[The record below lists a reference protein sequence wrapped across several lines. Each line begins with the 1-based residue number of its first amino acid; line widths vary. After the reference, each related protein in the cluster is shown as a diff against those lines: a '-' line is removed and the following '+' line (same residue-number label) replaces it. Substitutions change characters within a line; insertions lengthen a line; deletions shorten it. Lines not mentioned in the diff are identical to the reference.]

1 MLKIAI
7 CDDEK
12 VFRDNI
18 NKYVAAYL
26 NEKEISYEIDTFS
39 SGKEIIDL
47 GIEIKQY
54 NIIFLDINMDDVDG
68 IVTAQKI
75 REYSSEIYIV
85 FVTAYINYSLEGYK
99 VDAIRYLLKNNTN
112 LEASISEC
120 MDAILHKMNLV
131 VKKKKFKFNE
141 GEKEI
146 NIDNI
151 LYIESKLHKL
161 QFYIM
166 EDKIKIYN
174 LYGTLNELENEL
186 KDFHFIRIHQ
196 SYLTNLKYIRSVK
209 CYKVLLCNNQ
219 ELLIPIISYLMDDLV
234 KSSQK
239 ALENQVL
246 RDQVSS
252 YEREIML
259 QNKNMEALR
268 SFRHDM
274 KRHFAEISVL
284 ASTGEIEQIK
294 NYVSAMENNLVE
306 SRRLG
311 DSGNTALDTVLN
323 YMLQR
328 AVDKKIQLNVKV
340 VVPSDLKL
348 SAYDM
353 NIIFGNL
360 LENAIEAQKDVKNP
374 SIDLEI
380 NYLMDS
386 LVVEI
391 SNRCLQKVIFK
402 GGLPVTTK
410 QSVREHGYGLKN
422 VKKVLDKYIST
433 LDFECSDER
442 FTVKILMKI

>member
-1 MLKIAI
+1 MTFERAMVILFTKAAQTVIAERFTHTFFDNDGNRARKIFAYSFSVFIAI
-7 CDDEK
+7 FVNLFFYKPIFNFLSIFLGLSAIALSYNGTIKRKCIF
-12 VFRDNI
+12 VFYI
-18 NKYVAAYL
+18 LAVSC
-26 NEKEISYEIDTFS
+26 IIDLVVSAFLIKPFGYDGYSAFVSIFALLLLHATQLITERFF
-39 SGKEIIDL
+39 ENDL
-47 GIEIKQY
+47 GIELNNRY
-54 NIIFLDINMDDVDG
+54 WLFIIASLLVCIITSIFMDKIVSSFSLSLVCGAFL
-68 IVTAQKI
+68 
-75 REYSSEIYIV
+75 
-85 FVTAYINYSLEGYK
+85 L
-99 VDAIRYLLKNNTN
+99 
-112 LEASISEC
+112 
-120 MDAILHKMNLV
+120 
-131 VKKKKFKFNE
+131 
-141 GEKEI
+141 I
-146 NIDNI
+146 NI
-151 LYIESKLHKL
+151 
-161 QFYIM
+161 
-166 EDKIKIYN
+166 
-174 LYGTLNELENEL
+174 
-186 KDFHFIRIHQ
+186 
-196 SYLTNLKYIRSVK
+196 
-209 CYKVLLCNNQ
+209 
-219 ELLIPIISYLMDDLV
+219 IISYLMDDLV

-239 ALENQVL
+239 ALENQAL

-259 QNKNMEALR
+259 QSENMEALR

-284 ASTGEIEQIK
+284 ASTGEIGQIK

-306 SRRLG
+306 SRRLV

-328 AVDKKIQLNVKV
+328 ALDKKIQVNVKV

-410 QSVREHGYGLKN
+410 QSVIEHGYGLKN
-422 VKKVLDKYIST
+422 VKKVFSHMFICGK
-433 LDFECSDER
+433 
-442 FTVKILMKI
+442 K

>member
-1 MLKIAI
+1 M
-7 CDDEK
+7 
-12 VFRDNI
+12 NI
-18 NKYVAAYL
+18 
-26 NEKEISYEIDTFS
+26 
-39 SGKEIIDL
+39 
-47 GIEIKQY
+47 
-54 NIIFLDINMDDVDG
+54 
-68 IVTAQKI
+68 
-75 REYSSEIYIV
+75 
-85 FVTAYINYSLEGYK
+85 
-99 VDAIRYLLKNNTN
+99 
-112 LEASISEC
+112 
-120 MDAILHKMNLV
+120 
-131 VKKKKFKFNE
+131 
-141 GEKEI
+141 
-146 NIDNI
+146 
-151 LYIESKLHKL
+151 
-161 QFYIM
+161 
-166 EDKIKIYN
+166 
-174 LYGTLNELENEL
+174 
-186 KDFHFIRIHQ
+186 
-196 SYLTNLKYIRSVK
+196 
-209 CYKVLLCNNQ
+209 
-219 ELLIPIISYLMDDLV
+219 IISYLMDDLV

-239 ALENQVL
+239 ALENQAL

-259 QNKNMEALR
+259 QNENMEALR

-284 ASTGEIEQIK
+284 ASTGEIGQIK

-306 SRRLG
+306 SRRLV
-311 DSGNTALDTVLN
+311 DSGNTGLDTVLN

-328 AVDKKIQLNVKV
+328 ALDKKIQVNVKV

-410 QSVREHGYGLKN
+410 QSVIEHGYGLKN

>member
-1 MLKIAI
+1 MDKTVSSFSLSLVCGAFLL
-7 CDDEK
+7 
-12 VFRDNI
+12 VNI
-18 NKYVAAYL
+18 
-26 NEKEISYEIDTFS
+26 
-39 SGKEIIDL
+39 
-47 GIEIKQY
+47 
-54 NIIFLDINMDDVDG
+54 
-68 IVTAQKI
+68 
-75 REYSSEIYIV
+75 
-85 FVTAYINYSLEGYK
+85 
-99 VDAIRYLLKNNTN
+99 
-112 LEASISEC
+112 
-120 MDAILHKMNLV
+120 
-131 VKKKKFKFNE
+131 
-141 GEKEI
+141 
-146 NIDNI
+146 
-151 LYIESKLHKL
+151 
-161 QFYIM
+161 
-166 EDKIKIYN
+166 
-174 LYGTLNELENEL
+174 
-186 KDFHFIRIHQ
+186 
-196 SYLTNLKYIRSVK
+196 
-209 CYKVLLCNNQ
+209 
-219 ELLIPIISYLMDDLV
+219 IISYLMDDLV

-239 ALENQVL
+239 ALENQAL

-259 QNKNMEALR
+259 QNENMEALR

-306 SRRLG
+306 SRRLV

-402 GGLPVTTK
+402 GRLPVTTK

>member
-1 MLKIAI
+1 MTFERAMVILFTKAAQTVIAERFTHTFFDNDGNRVRKVFAYLFSVFIAI
-7 CDDEK
+7 FVNLFFHKPIFNFLSIFLGLSAIALSYNGTIKRKCIF
-12 VFRDNI
+12 VFYILAVSCLIDLVVSAFLI
-18 NKYVAAYL
+18 KPFGYDGYSAFVSIFALLLLHAAQL
-26 NEKEISYEIDTFS
+26 ITERFFEN
-39 SGKEIIDL
+39 DL
-47 GIEIKQY
+47 GIELNNRY
-54 NIIFLDINMDDVDG
+54 WLFIIASLLVC
-68 IVTAQKI
+68 IVTSIVIFMDKTV
-75 REYSSEIYIV
+75 SS
-85 FVTAYINYSLEGYK
+85 FSLSLVCG
-99 VDAIRYLLKNNTN
+99 AFLL
-112 LEASISEC
+112 
-120 MDAILHKMNLV
+120 V
-131 VKKKKFKFNE
+131 
-141 GEKEI
+141 
-146 NIDNI
+146 NI
-151 LYIESKLHKL
+151 
-161 QFYIM
+161 
-166 EDKIKIYN
+166 
-174 LYGTLNELENEL
+174 
-186 KDFHFIRIHQ
+186 
-196 SYLTNLKYIRSVK
+196 
-209 CYKVLLCNNQ
+209 
-219 ELLIPIISYLMDDLV
+219 IISYLMDDLV

-239 ALENQVL
+239 ALENQAL

-252 YEREIML
+252 YEREI
-259 QNKNMEALR
+259 
-268 SFRHDM
+268 
-274 KRHFAEISVL
+274 
-284 ASTGEIEQIK
+284 
-294 NYVSAMENNLVE
+294 
-306 SRRLG
+306 
-311 DSGNTALDTVLN
+311 
-323 YMLQR
+323 MLQR

>member
-1 MLKIAI
+1 MTFERAMVILFTKVAQTVIAERFTHTFFDNDGNRVRKVFAYLFSVFIAI
-7 CDDEK
+7 FVNLFFHKPIFNFLSIFLGLSAIALSYNGTIKRKCIF
-12 VFRDNI
+12 VFYILAVSCIIDLVVSAFLI
-18 NKYVAAYL
+18 KPFGYDGYSAFVSIFALLLLHAAQL
-26 NEKEISYEIDTFS
+26 ITERFFEN
-39 SGKEIIDL
+39 DL
-47 GIEIKQY
+47 GIELNNRYWLFIIASLLVCIITSLLVCIITSIVIFMDKTVSSFSLSLVCGAFLLV
-54 NIIFLDINMDDVDG
+54 NI
-68 IVTAQKI
+68 
-75 REYSSEIYIV
+75 
-85 FVTAYINYSLEGYK
+85 
-99 VDAIRYLLKNNTN
+99 
-112 LEASISEC
+112 
-120 MDAILHKMNLV
+120 
-131 VKKKKFKFNE
+131 
-141 GEKEI
+141 
-146 NIDNI
+146 
-151 LYIESKLHKL
+151 
-161 QFYIM
+161 
-166 EDKIKIYN
+166 
-174 LYGTLNELENEL
+174 
-186 KDFHFIRIHQ
+186 
-196 SYLTNLKYIRSVK
+196 
-209 CYKVLLCNNQ
+209 
-219 ELLIPIISYLMDDLV
+219 IISYLMDDLV

-239 ALENQVL
+239 ALENQAL

-259 QNKNMEALR
+259 QNENMEALR

-306 SRRLG
+306 SRRLV

-402 GGLPVTTK
+402 GGLPITTK

>member
-1 MLKIAI
+1 
-7 CDDEK
+7 
-12 VFRDNI
+12 
-18 NKYVAAYL
+18 
-26 NEKEISYEIDTFS
+26 
-39 SGKEIIDL
+39 
-47 GIEIKQY
+47 
-54 NIIFLDINMDDVDG
+54 
-68 IVTAQKI
+68 
-75 REYSSEIYIV
+75 
-85 FVTAYINYSLEGYK
+85 
-99 VDAIRYLLKNNTN
+99 
-112 LEASISEC
+112 
-120 MDAILHKMNLV
+120 
-131 VKKKKFKFNE
+131 
-141 GEKEI
+141 
-146 NIDNI
+146 
-151 LYIESKLHKL
+151 
-161 QFYIM
+161 
-166 EDKIKIYN
+166 
-174 LYGTLNELENEL
+174 
-186 KDFHFIRIHQ
+186 
-196 SYLTNLKYIRSVK
+196 
-209 CYKVLLCNNQ
+209 
-219 ELLIPIISYLMDDLV
+219 
-234 KSSQK
+234 
-239 ALENQVL
+239 
-246 RDQVSS
+246 
-252 YEREIML
+252 
-259 QNKNMEALR
+259 
-268 SFRHDM
+268 M

-284 ASTGEIEQIK
+284 ASTGKIEQIK

-306 SRRLG
+306 SRRLV

-402 GGLPVTTK
+402 GGLPITTK

>member
-1 MLKIAI
+1 MTFERAMVILFTKAAQTVIAERFTHTFFDNDGNRARKIFAYSFSVFIAI
-7 CDDEK
+7 FVNLFFYKPIFNFLSIFLGLSAIALSYNGTIKRKCIF
-12 VFRDNI
+12 VFYI
-18 NKYVAAYL
+18 LAVSC
-26 NEKEISYEIDTFS
+26 IIDLVVSAFLIKPFGYDGYSAFVSIFALLLLHATQLITERFF
-39 SGKEIIDL
+39 ENDL
-47 GIEIKQY
+47 GIELNNRYWLFIIASLLVCIITSIVIFMDKTVSSFSLSLVCGAFLLV
-54 NIIFLDINMDDVDG
+54 NIF
-68 IVTAQKI
+68 
-75 REYSSEIYIV
+75 
-85 FVTAYINYSLEGYK
+85 
-99 VDAIRYLLKNNTN
+99 
-112 LEASISEC
+112 IS
-120 MDAILHKMNLV
+120 
-131 VKKKKFKFNE
+131 F
-141 GEKEI
+141 
-146 NIDNI
+146 
-151 LYIESKLHKL
+151 
-161 QFYIM
+161 
-166 EDKIKIYN
+166 
-174 LYGTLNELENEL
+174 
-186 KDFHFIRIHQ
+186 
-196 SYLTNLKYIRSVK
+196 
-209 CYKVLLCNNQ
+209 
-219 ELLIPIISYLMDDLV
+219 LMDDL
-234 KSSQK
+234 
-239 ALENQVL
+239 
-246 RDQVSS
+246 VSS

-259 QNKNMEALR
+259 QNENMEALR

-306 SRRLG
+306 SRRLV

-328 AVDKKIQLNVKV
+328 AVDKKIQVNVKV
-340 VVPSDLKL
+340 VVPCNLNL

-360 LENAIEAQKDVKNP
+360 LENAIEAQKDVKNQ

-380 NYLMDS
+380 IYLMDS

-402 GGLPVTTK
+402 GGLPITTK

>member
-1 MLKIAI
+1 MTFERAMVILFTKVAQTVIAERFTHTFFDNDGNRVRKVFAYLFSVFIAI
-7 CDDEK
+7 FVNLFFHKPIFNFLSIFLGLSAIALSYNGTIKRKCIF
-12 VFRDNI
+12 VFYI
-18 NKYVAAYL
+18 LAVSCL
-26 NEKEISYEIDTFS
+26 IDLVVSAFLIKPFGYDGYSAFVSIFALLLLHATQLVTERFF
-39 SGKEIIDL
+39 ENDL
-47 GIEIKQY
+47 GIELNNRYWLFIIASLLVCIITSIVIFMDKTVSSFSLSLVCGAFLLV
-54 NIIFLDINMDDVDG
+54 NI
-68 IVTAQKI
+68 
-75 REYSSEIYIV
+75 
-85 FVTAYINYSLEGYK
+85 
-99 VDAIRYLLKNNTN
+99 
-112 LEASISEC
+112 
-120 MDAILHKMNLV
+120 
-131 VKKKKFKFNE
+131 
-141 GEKEI
+141 
-146 NIDNI
+146 
-151 LYIESKLHKL
+151 
-161 QFYIM
+161 
-166 EDKIKIYN
+166 
-174 LYGTLNELENEL
+174 
-186 KDFHFIRIHQ
+186 
-196 SYLTNLKYIRSVK
+196 
-209 CYKVLLCNNQ
+209 
-219 ELLIPIISYLMDDLV
+219 IISYLMDDLV

-274 KRHFAEISVL
+274 KRHFAEIS
-284 ASTGEIEQIK
+284 
-294 NYVSAMENNLVE
+294 
-306 SRRLG
+306 
-311 DSGNTALDTVLN
+311 ALDTVLN

>member
-1 MLKIAI
+1 MTFERAMVILFTKAAQTVIAERFTHTFFDNDGNRARKIFAYSFSVFIAI
-7 CDDEK
+7 FVNLFFYKPIFNFLSIFLGLSAIALSYNGTIKRKCIF
-12 VFRDNI
+12 VFYI
-18 NKYVAAYL
+18 LAVSC
-26 NEKEISYEIDTFS
+26 IIDLVVSAFLIKPFGYDGYSAFVSIFVLLLLHDAQLITERFF
-39 SGKEIIDL
+39 ENDL
-47 GIEIKQY
+47 GIELNNRYWLFIIASLLVCIITSIVIFMDKTVSSFSLSLVCGAFLLV
-54 NIIFLDINMDDVDG
+54 NI
-68 IVTAQKI
+68 
-75 REYSSEIYIV
+75 
-85 FVTAYINYSLEGYK
+85 
-99 VDAIRYLLKNNTN
+99 
-112 LEASISEC
+112 
-120 MDAILHKMNLV
+120 
-131 VKKKKFKFNE
+131 
-141 GEKEI
+141 
-146 NIDNI
+146 
-151 LYIESKLHKL
+151 
-161 QFYIM
+161 
-166 EDKIKIYN
+166 
-174 LYGTLNELENEL
+174 
-186 KDFHFIRIHQ
+186 
-196 SYLTNLKYIRSVK
+196 
-209 CYKVLLCNNQ
+209 
-219 ELLIPIISYLMDDLV
+219 IISYLMDDLV

-239 ALENQVL
+239 ALENQAL

-259 QNKNMEALR
+259 QNENMEALR

-284 ASTGEIEQIK
+284 ASTGKIEQIK

-306 SRRLG
+306 SRRLV

-340 VVPSDLKL
+340 V
-348 SAYDM
+348 

>member
-1 MLKIAI
+1 MDKT
-7 CDDEK
+7 
-12 VFRDNI
+12 V
-18 NKYVAAYL
+18 
-26 NEKEISYEIDTFS
+26 SSFS
-39 SGKEIIDL
+39 LSLVCGA
-47 GIEIKQY
+47 
-54 NIIFLDINMDDVDG
+54 FL
-68 IVTAQKI
+68 
-75 REYSSEIYIV
+75 
-85 FVTAYINYSLEGYK
+85 L
-99 VDAIRYLLKNNTN
+99 
-112 LEASISEC
+112 
-120 MDAILHKMNLV
+120 
-131 VKKKKFKFNE
+131 
-141 GEKEI
+141 I
-146 NIDNI
+146 NI
-151 LYIESKLHKL
+151 
-161 QFYIM
+161 
-166 EDKIKIYN
+166 
-174 LYGTLNELENEL
+174 
-186 KDFHFIRIHQ
+186 
-196 SYLTNLKYIRSVK
+196 
-209 CYKVLLCNNQ
+209 
-219 ELLIPIISYLMDDLV
+219 IISYLMDDLV

-239 ALENQVL
+239 ALENQAL

-259 QNKNMEALR
+259 QSENMEALR

-306 SRRLG
+306 SRRLV

-328 AVDKKIQLNVKV
+328 AVDKKIQVNVKV
-340 VVPSDLKL
+340 VVPCNLNL

-410 QSVREHGYGLKN
+410 QSVREQGYGLKN
-422 VKKVLDKYIST
+422 VRKVLDKYIST

>member
-1 MLKIAI
+1 MHI
-7 CDDEK
+7 CFLYFGSK
-12 VFRDNI
+12 LYHRF
-18 NKYVAAYL
+18 
-26 NEKEISYEIDTFS
+26 
-39 SGKEIIDL
+39 SGKCIFDKTIIFALLLLHAAQLITERFFENDL
-47 GIEIKQY
+47 GIELNNRYWLFIIASLLVCIITSIVIFMDKTVSSFSLSLVCGAFLLV
-54 NIIFLDINMDDVDG
+54 NI
-68 IVTAQKI
+68 
-75 REYSSEIYIV
+75 
-85 FVTAYINYSLEGYK
+85 
-99 VDAIRYLLKNNTN
+99 
-112 LEASISEC
+112 
-120 MDAILHKMNLV
+120 
-131 VKKKKFKFNE
+131 
-141 GEKEI
+141 
-146 NIDNI
+146 
-151 LYIESKLHKL
+151 
-161 QFYIM
+161 
-166 EDKIKIYN
+166 
-174 LYGTLNELENEL
+174 
-186 KDFHFIRIHQ
+186 
-196 SYLTNLKYIRSVK
+196 
-209 CYKVLLCNNQ
+209 
-219 ELLIPIISYLMDDLV
+219 IISYLMDDLV

-239 ALENQVL
+239 ALENQAL
-246 RDQVSS
+246 RDQN
-252 YEREIML
+252 E
-259 QNKNMEALR
+259 NMEALR

-284 ASTGEIEQIK
+284 ASTGKIEQIK

-306 SRRLG
+306 SRRLV

-328 AVDKKIQLNVKV
+328 AVDKKIQCNLN
-340 VVPSDLKL
+340 L

-402 GGLPVTTK
+402 GGLPITTK
-410 QSVREHGYGLKN
+410 QSVREHGYGIKN

>member
-1 MLKIAI
+1 MGSEMCI
-7 CDDEK
+7 
-12 VFRDNI
+12 RD
-18 NKYVAAYL
+18 
-26 NEKEISYEIDTFS
+26 
-39 SGKEIIDL
+39 
-47 GIEIKQY
+47 
-54 NIIFLDINMDDVDG
+54 
-68 IVTAQKI
+68 
-75 REYSSEIYIV
+75 R
-85 FVTAYINYSLEGYK
+85 
-99 VDAIRYLLKNNTN
+99 
-112 LEASISEC
+112 
-120 MDAILHKMNLV
+120 
-131 VKKKKFKFNE
+131 
-141 GEKEI
+141 
-146 NIDNI
+146 
-151 LYIESKLHKL
+151 
-161 QFYIM
+161 
-166 EDKIKIYN
+166 
-174 LYGTLNELENEL
+174 
-186 KDFHFIRIHQ
+186 
-196 SYLTNLKYIRSVK
+196 
-209 CYKVLLCNNQ
+209 
-219 ELLIPIISYLMDDLV
+219 DDLV

-239 ALENQVL
+239 ALENQAL

-259 QNKNMEALR
+259 QNENMEALR

-306 SRRLG
+306 SRRLV

-328 AVDKKIQLNVKV
+328 AVDKKLQLNVKV
-340 VVPSDLKL
+340 VVPCNLNL

-402 GGLPVTTK
+402 GRLPVTTK

>member
-1 MLKIAI
+1 MDKTVSSFSLSLVCGAFLL
-7 CDDEK
+7 
-12 VFRDNI
+12 VNI
-18 NKYVAAYL
+18 
-26 NEKEISYEIDTFS
+26 
-39 SGKEIIDL
+39 
-47 GIEIKQY
+47 
-54 NIIFLDINMDDVDG
+54 
-68 IVTAQKI
+68 
-75 REYSSEIYIV
+75 
-85 FVTAYINYSLEGYK
+85 
-99 VDAIRYLLKNNTN
+99 
-112 LEASISEC
+112 
-120 MDAILHKMNLV
+120 
-131 VKKKKFKFNE
+131 
-141 GEKEI
+141 
-146 NIDNI
+146 
-151 LYIESKLHKL
+151 
-161 QFYIM
+161 
-166 EDKIKIYN
+166 
-174 LYGTLNELENEL
+174 
-186 KDFHFIRIHQ
+186 
-196 SYLTNLKYIRSVK
+196 
-209 CYKVLLCNNQ
+209 
-219 ELLIPIISYLMDDLV
+219 IISYLMDDLV

-239 ALENQVL
+239 ALENQAL

-259 QNKNMEALR
+259 QNENMEALR

-284 ASTGEIEQIK
+284 ASTGEIGQIK

-306 SRRLG
+306 SRRLV
-311 DSGNTALDTVLN
+311 DSGNTGLDTVLN

-328 AVDKKIQLNVKV
+328 ALDKKIQVNVKV

-410 QSVREHGYGLKN
+410 QSVIEHGYGLKN

>member
-1 MLKIAI
+1 
-7 CDDEK
+7 
-12 VFRDNI
+12 
-18 NKYVAAYL
+18 
-26 NEKEISYEIDTFS
+26 
-39 SGKEIIDL
+39 
-47 GIEIKQY
+47 
-54 NIIFLDINMDDVDG
+54 
-68 IVTAQKI
+68 
-75 REYSSEIYIV
+75 
-85 FVTAYINYSLEGYK
+85 
-99 VDAIRYLLKNNTN
+99 
-112 LEASISEC
+112 
-120 MDAILHKMNLV
+120 
-131 VKKKKFKFNE
+131 
-141 GEKEI
+141 
-146 NIDNI
+146 
-151 LYIESKLHKL
+151 
-161 QFYIM
+161 
-166 EDKIKIYN
+166 
-174 LYGTLNELENEL
+174 
-186 KDFHFIRIHQ
+186 
-196 SYLTNLKYIRSVK
+196 
-209 CYKVLLCNNQ
+209 
-219 ELLIPIISYLMDDLV
+219 MDDLV

-239 ALENQVL
+239 ALENQAL

-259 QNKNMEALR
+259 QSENMEALR

-274 KRHFAEISVL
+274 KRHFAEIS
-284 ASTGEIEQIK
+284 
-294 NYVSAMENNLVE
+294 
-306 SRRLG
+306 
-311 DSGNTALDTVLN
+311 ALDTGLN

-402 GGLPVTTK
+402 GGLPITTK

-433 LDFECSDER
+433 LEFECSDER

>member
-1 MLKIAI
+1 MTFERAMVILFTKVAQTVIAERFTHTFFDNDGNRVRKVFAYLFSVFIAI
-7 CDDEK
+7 FVNLFFYKPIFNFLSIFLGLSAIALSYNGTIKRKCIF
-12 VFRDNI
+12 VFYI
-18 NKYVAAYL
+18 LAVSC
-26 NEKEISYEIDTFS
+26 IIDLVVSAFLIKPF
-39 SGKEIIDL
+39 GNDL
-47 GIEIKQY
+47 GIELNNRYWLFIIASLLVCIITSIVIFMDKTVSSFSLSLVCGAFLLV
-54 NIIFLDINMDDVDG
+54 NI
-68 IVTAQKI
+68 
-75 REYSSEIYIV
+75 
-85 FVTAYINYSLEGYK
+85 
-99 VDAIRYLLKNNTN
+99 
-112 LEASISEC
+112 
-120 MDAILHKMNLV
+120 
-131 VKKKKFKFNE
+131 
-141 GEKEI
+141 
-146 NIDNI
+146 
-151 LYIESKLHKL
+151 
-161 QFYIM
+161 
-166 EDKIKIYN
+166 
-174 LYGTLNELENEL
+174 
-186 KDFHFIRIHQ
+186 
-196 SYLTNLKYIRSVK
+196 
-209 CYKVLLCNNQ
+209 
-219 ELLIPIISYLMDDLV
+219 IISYLMDDLV

-239 ALENQVL
+239 ALENQAL

-259 QNKNMEALR
+259 QNENMEALR

-284 ASTGEIEQIK
+284 ASTGEIGQIK

-306 SRRLG
+306 SRRLV

-328 AVDKKIQLNVKV
+328 AVDKKIQVNVKV
-340 VVPSDLKL
+340 VVPCNLNL

>member
-1 MLKIAI
+1 MDKTVSSFSLSLVCGAFLL
-7 CDDEK
+7 
-12 VFRDNI
+12 VNI
-18 NKYVAAYL
+18 
-26 NEKEISYEIDTFS
+26 
-39 SGKEIIDL
+39 
-47 GIEIKQY
+47 
-54 NIIFLDINMDDVDG
+54 
-68 IVTAQKI
+68 
-75 REYSSEIYIV
+75 
-85 FVTAYINYSLEGYK
+85 
-99 VDAIRYLLKNNTN
+99 
-112 LEASISEC
+112 
-120 MDAILHKMNLV
+120 
-131 VKKKKFKFNE
+131 
-141 GEKEI
+141 
-146 NIDNI
+146 
-151 LYIESKLHKL
+151 
-161 QFYIM
+161 
-166 EDKIKIYN
+166 
-174 LYGTLNELENEL
+174 
-186 KDFHFIRIHQ
+186 
-196 SYLTNLKYIRSVK
+196 
-209 CYKVLLCNNQ
+209 
-219 ELLIPIISYLMDDLV
+219 IISYLMDDLV

-239 ALENQVL
+239 ALENQAL

-259 QNKNMEALR
+259 QNENMEALR

-306 SRRLG
+306 SRRLV

-340 VVPSDLKL
+340 VVPCNLNL

-402 GGLPVTTK
+402 GRLPVTTK

>member
-1 MLKIAI
+1 MSSFSLSLVCGAFLL
-7 CDDEK
+7 
-12 VFRDNI
+12 VNI
-18 NKYVAAYL
+18 
-26 NEKEISYEIDTFS
+26 
-39 SGKEIIDL
+39 
-47 GIEIKQY
+47 
-54 NIIFLDINMDDVDG
+54 
-68 IVTAQKI
+68 
-75 REYSSEIYIV
+75 
-85 FVTAYINYSLEGYK
+85 
-99 VDAIRYLLKNNTN
+99 
-112 LEASISEC
+112 
-120 MDAILHKMNLV
+120 
-131 VKKKKFKFNE
+131 
-141 GEKEI
+141 
-146 NIDNI
+146 
-151 LYIESKLHKL
+151 
-161 QFYIM
+161 
-166 EDKIKIYN
+166 
-174 LYGTLNELENEL
+174 
-186 KDFHFIRIHQ
+186 
-196 SYLTNLKYIRSVK
+196 
-209 CYKVLLCNNQ
+209 
-219 ELLIPIISYLMDDLV
+219 IISYLMDDLV

-239 ALENQVL
+239 ALENQAL

-259 QNKNMEALR
+259 
-268 SFRHDM
+268 
-274 KRHFAEISVL
+274 SVL

-306 SRRLG
+306 SRRLV

-402 GGLPVTTK
+402 GGLPITTK

>member
-1 MLKIAI
+1 MHATQLIT
-7 CDDEK
+7 ER
-12 VFRDNI
+12 FFEN
-18 NKYVAAYL
+18 
-26 NEKEISYEIDTFS
+26 
-39 SGKEIIDL
+39 DL
-47 GIEIKQY
+47 GIELNNRYWLFIIASLLVCIITSIVIFMDKTVSSFSLSLVCGAFLLV
-54 NIIFLDINMDDVDG
+54 NI
-68 IVTAQKI
+68 
-75 REYSSEIYIV
+75 
-85 FVTAYINYSLEGYK
+85 
-99 VDAIRYLLKNNTN
+99 
-112 LEASISEC
+112 
-120 MDAILHKMNLV
+120 
-131 VKKKKFKFNE
+131 
-141 GEKEI
+141 
-146 NIDNI
+146 
-151 LYIESKLHKL
+151 
-161 QFYIM
+161 
-166 EDKIKIYN
+166 
-174 LYGTLNELENEL
+174 
-186 KDFHFIRIHQ
+186 
-196 SYLTNLKYIRSVK
+196 
-209 CYKVLLCNNQ
+209 
-219 ELLIPIISYLMDDLV
+219 IISYLMDDLV

-239 ALENQVL
+239 ALENQAL

-259 QNKNMEALR
+259 QNENMEALR

-306 SRRLG
+306 SRRLV

-340 VVPSDLKL
+340 VVPCNLNL

-402 GGLPVTTK
+402 GRLPVTTK

>member
-1 MLKIAI
+1 M
-7 CDDEK
+7 
-12 VFRDNI
+12 NI
-18 NKYVAAYL
+18 
-26 NEKEISYEIDTFS
+26 
-39 SGKEIIDL
+39 
-47 GIEIKQY
+47 
-54 NIIFLDINMDDVDG
+54 
-68 IVTAQKI
+68 
-75 REYSSEIYIV
+75 
-85 FVTAYINYSLEGYK
+85 
-99 VDAIRYLLKNNTN
+99 
-112 LEASISEC
+112 
-120 MDAILHKMNLV
+120 
-131 VKKKKFKFNE
+131 
-141 GEKEI
+141 
-146 NIDNI
+146 
-151 LYIESKLHKL
+151 
-161 QFYIM
+161 
-166 EDKIKIYN
+166 
-174 LYGTLNELENEL
+174 
-186 KDFHFIRIHQ
+186 
-196 SYLTNLKYIRSVK
+196 
-209 CYKVLLCNNQ
+209 
-219 ELLIPIISYLMDDLV
+219 IISYLMDDLV

-239 ALENQVL
+239 ALENQAL

-259 QNKNMEALR
+259 QNENMEALR

-306 SRRLG
+306 SRRLV

-340 VVPSDLKL
+340 VVPCNLNL

-402 GGLPVTTK
+402 GRLPVTTK

>member
-1 MLKIAI
+1 MFIIASLLVCI
-7 CDDEK
+7 ITSIVIFMDKTVSSFSLSLVCGAFLL
-12 VFRDNI
+12 VNI
-18 NKYVAAYL
+18 
-26 NEKEISYEIDTFS
+26 
-39 SGKEIIDL
+39 
-47 GIEIKQY
+47 
-54 NIIFLDINMDDVDG
+54 
-68 IVTAQKI
+68 
-75 REYSSEIYIV
+75 
-85 FVTAYINYSLEGYK
+85 
-99 VDAIRYLLKNNTN
+99 
-112 LEASISEC
+112 
-120 MDAILHKMNLV
+120 
-131 VKKKKFKFNE
+131 
-141 GEKEI
+141 
-146 NIDNI
+146 
-151 LYIESKLHKL
+151 
-161 QFYIM
+161 
-166 EDKIKIYN
+166 
-174 LYGTLNELENEL
+174 
-186 KDFHFIRIHQ
+186 
-196 SYLTNLKYIRSVK
+196 
-209 CYKVLLCNNQ
+209 
-219 ELLIPIISYLMDDLV
+219 IISYLMDDLV

-239 ALENQVL
+239 ALENQAL

-259 QNKNMEALR
+259 QNENMEALR

-306 SRRLG
+306 SRRLV

-391 SNRCLQKVIFK
+391 SNGV
-402 GGLPVTTK
+402 
-410 QSVREHGYGLKN
+410 Y
-422 VKKVLDKYIST
+422 KK
-433 LDFECSDER
+433 
-442 FTVKILMKI
+442 